1 MVLQM
6 QENVLPKMMDNK
18 NNNNWLTLKDL
29 NIEPMSMDKVAF
41 EYLHRFRQ
49 GGHFTLAEGY
59 H

>member
-1 MVLQM
+1 
-6 QENVLPKMMDNK
+6 
-18 NNNNWLTLKDL
+18 LKDL